1 MPVEKYFLGA
11 NSYSGFFS
19 LMDRLQEPGRLLF
32 ILKGGPGSG
41 KSSFMRRLTKQLG
54 DPSAELILCSG
65 DPDSLDG
72 VIFPS
77 LGFAAADGTAPHVLE
92 PVYAGVSA
100 VYADLSRFCDW
111 YSLRRRE
118 KEIRLLSDD
127 YRAHYSLAYAALS
140 RAGLKSPRRAL
151 SAEERKAA
159 ENIASE
165 MTGQEPGAAS
175 PAKERFL
182 SALTCRGA
190 LTMPPAEGGGRTVL
204 LEGDGDFASAVISAA
219 AERLGGTLC
228 RDPLRPERAM
238 QLISPGLTIAAKS
251 HFFPF
256 PKSGAET
263 VFLPVPRAPEP
274 ETELLEA
281 AAELEKAKRSHD
293 ELEVLYNPFTDF
305 DEVYDAADLLAARMR
320 AQALTSGGK

>member
-32 ILKGGPGSG
+32 IIKGGPGSG
-41 KSSFMRRLTKQLG
+41 KSSFMRRLAKQLG
-54 DPSAELILCSG
+54 DPAAELILCSG

-118 KEIRLLSDD
+118 RDVRTLSDE
-127 YRAHYSLAYAALS
+127 YRAHYALAYSALS
-140 RAGLKSPRRAL
+140 RAGEKATPRCL
-151 SAEERKAA
+151 SEEEKEAARKLAA
-159 ENIASE
+159 ELCGNGAE
-165 MTGQEPGAAS
+165 RPG

-190 LTMPPAEGGGRTVL
+190 MTLPPA
-204 LEGDGDFASAVISAA
+204 FASERTLLLSGDALFASEVIKAA
-219 AERLGGTLC
+219 ALCAGGVLC
-228 RDPLRPERAM
+228 RSPLRPENAV
-238 QLISPGLTIAAKS
+238 QLLSPGSTIALKS
-251 HFFPF
+251 PFFPF
-256 PKSGAET
+256 PAEAAEL
-263 VFLPVPRAPEP
+263 VSLPLSPAPEP

-281 AAELEKAKRSHD
+281 AAELEKAKRCHD
-293 ELEVLYNPFTDF
+293 ELEFVYNPFTDF
-305 DEVYDAADLLAARMR
+305 DAVYEQADLLAARMKE
-320 AQALTSGGK
+320 QSLTNGDK